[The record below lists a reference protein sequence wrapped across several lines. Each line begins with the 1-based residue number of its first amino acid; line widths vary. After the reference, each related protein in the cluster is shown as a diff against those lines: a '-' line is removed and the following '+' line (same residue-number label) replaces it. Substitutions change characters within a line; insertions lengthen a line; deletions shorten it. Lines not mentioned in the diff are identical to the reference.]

1 MSIKMICRKIGE
13 RLRMRHIFLM
23 IALAVG
29 LTIQAQN
36 DERSEVLIET
46 TMGNIRVELYNETP
60 QHRDHFKQLVKA
72 GFYDGLLFHRVIY
85 GFMIQTG
92 DPSTRPAGQ
101 GGAVVQDAD
110 LQRLPAEIRY
120 PQIIHQ
126 RGCLAAAREGDS
138 TNPERKSSP
147 SQFYIVYGRRFDD
160 AMLDRMQASLDKN
173 TGGAVQLTPE
183 VRDIYKKVGG
193 TPHLDGQYTVFG
205 QVTEGLDIVKAIDW
219 VETDEHD
226 RPVQDVRIIKATV
239 VKE

>member
-1 MSIKMICRKIGE
+1 MKI
-13 RLRMRHIFLM
+13 RLFLLM
-23 IALAVG
+23 MAWVVG
-29 LTIQAQN
+29 LTAQAQN

-60 QHRDHFKQLVKA
+60 QHRDHFLQLVKA

-92 DPSTRPAGQ
+92 DPSTRPPQ
-101 GGAVVQDAD
+101 EGGVAVPDVE
-110 LQRLPAEIRY
+110 LQRIPAEICY
-120 PQIIHQ
+120 PQLFHQ

-138 TNPERKSSP
+138 TNPERKSSA
-147 SQFYIVYGRRFDD
+147 SQFYIVYGKRFDD
-160 AMLDRMQASLDKN
+160 TMLDRVQTSIDRN
-173 TGGAVQLTPE
+173 TGGTVQLTPE
-183 VRDIYKKVGG
+183 VREAYKKVGG
-193 TPHLDGQYTVFG
+193 APHLDGQYTVFG